1 MLPNLGSRG
10 ISNVVFSVIVVIL
23 LLVAA
28 VGFGLYASK
37 PAVMETMTVTMTET
51 AMSSSMAET
60 GLSGTEN
67 FSYVHAFTPEAGAML
82 SNAWL
87 VVAPAQM
94 GEYVV
99 AVHAEGLGPNGEYI
113 VEGPLSTGSMQVVP
127 VSTQSMSMNT
137 TAASEF
143 TADSHGN
150 GLFWIVLNSNPISTF
165 EAVQLYY
172 LPGTMMQ
179 NATLVAS
186 VMFTMMSS

>member
-1 MLPNLGSRG
+1 
-10 ISNVVFSVIVVIL
+10 
-23 LLVAA
+23 
-28 VGFGLYASK
+28 
-37 PAVMETMTVTMTET
+37 
-51 AMSSSMAET
+51 
-60 GLSGTEN
+60 
-67 FSYVHAFTPEAGAML
+67 
-82 SNAWL
+82 
-87 VVAPAQM
+87 
-94 GEYVV
+94 
-99 AVHAEGLGPNGEYI
+99 
-113 VEGPLSTGSMQVVP
+113 
-127 VSTQSMSMNT
+127 MSMNT